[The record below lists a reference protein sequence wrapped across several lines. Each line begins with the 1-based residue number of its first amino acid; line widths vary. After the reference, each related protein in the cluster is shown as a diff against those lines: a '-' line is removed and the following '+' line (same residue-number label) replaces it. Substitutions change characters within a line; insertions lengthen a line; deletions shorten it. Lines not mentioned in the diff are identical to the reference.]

1 MQELRIKV
9 DTNEKSVILLNNYKI
24 VEQYTIDKENIEGNI
39 YLGVIKNIVPGLKAT
54 FVDIGKSKNAF
65 IHFEDLGKTKD
76 EIKLNEKILVQVQK
90 NAVKQKGAKLTTNIK
105 LTGRQIVLMPKTDF
119 ISVSRKIEDEG
130 KREKLKEIVKKY
142 LPINCG
148 AIIRTNCI
156 FANEEEIRQDIQML
170 TARWNN
176 IKNSIEK
183 NMKNVP
189 CIIEEDNSIVK
200 SLILA
205 TVDSKMSK
213 ITTNSKEYNEE
224 ILNFLKLYKLENIIK
239 IELDNNVFEKYTI
252 EKELQSL
259 ENNKVW
265 LNCGGQIV
273 IDKTEALT
281 AIDVNSGKCIG
292 KDSLEETI
300 LKVNIEAAKEIAKQ
314 IRLRDIGG
322 IVIVDFID
330 MEKEN
335 SKEKLLKSMEE
346 EIKKDRAKVQ
356 IEGFS
361 KLNLLE
367 FTRKQLYGN
376 KGRSY
381 FSGCIYNKICNVV
394 RKKQARF

>member
-9 DTNEKSVILLNNYKI
+9 DTNEKSVILLNDYKI
-24 VEQYTIDKENIEGNI
+24 VEQYTINKENIEGNI
-39 YLGVIKNIVPGLKAT
+39 YLGTIKNIIPGLKAVL
-54 FVDIGKSKNAF
+54 VDIGKTKNAF
-65 IHFEDLGKTKD
+65 IHYEDLGKTKN

-105 LTGRQIVLMPKTDF
+105 LIGRQIVLMPKKDF

-130 KREKLKEIVKKY
+130 KREELKEIVKKY

-367 FTRKQLYGN
+367 FTRKQLYG
-376 KGRSY
+376 KE
-381 FSGCIYNKICNVV
+381 
-394 RKKQARF
+394 

>member
-9 DTNEKSVILLNNYKI
+9 DTNEKSVILLNDYKI
-24 VEQYTIDKENIEGNI
+24 VEQYTINKENIEGNI
-39 YLGVIKNIVPGLKAT
+39 YLGIIKNIIPGLKAV
-54 FVDIGKSKNAF
+54 FVDIGKTKNAF
-65 IHFEDLGKTKD
+65 IHYEDLGKTKN

-105 LTGRQIVLMPKTDF
+105 LIGRQIVLMPKTDF

-130 KREKLKEIVKKY
+130 KREELKEIVKKY

-189 CIIEEDNSIVK
+189 CIIEEENSIVK

-224 ILNFLKLYKLENIIK
+224 ILKFLKLYKLENIIK
-239 IELDNNVFEKYTI
+239 VELDNNVFEKYTI

-259 ENNKVW
+259 ENNRVW

-292 KDSLEETI
+292 KDNLEETI

-367 FTRKQLYGN
+367 FTRKQLYG
-376 KGRSY
+376 KE
-381 FSGCIYNKICNVV
+381 
-394 RKKQARF
+394 

>member
-130 KREKLKEIVKKY
+130 KREELKEIVKKY

-367 FTRKQLYGN
+367 FTRKQLYG
-376 KGRSY
+376 KE
-381 FSGCIYNKICNVV
+381 
-394 RKKQARF
+394 

>member
-9 DTNEKSVILLNNYKI
+9 DTNEKSVILLNDYKI
-24 VEQYTIDKENIEGNI
+24 VEQYTINKENIEGNI
-39 YLGVIKNIVPGLKAT
+39 YLGTIKNIVPGLKAT

-105 LTGRQIVLMPKTDF
+105 LTERQIVLMPKTDF

-367 FTRKQLYGN
+367 FTRKQLYG
-376 KGRSY
+376 KE
-381 FSGCIYNKICNVV
+381 
-394 RKKQARF
+394 

>member
-9 DTNEKSVILLNNYKI
+9 DANEKTVILLNNYKI

-76 EIKLNEKILVQVQK
+76 EIKLNETILVQVQK
-90 NAVKQKGAKLTTNIK
+90 NAVKQKGAKLTSNIK

-119 ISVSRKIEDEG
+119 ISVSRKIEDEQ
-130 KREKLKEIVKKY
+130 KREELKEIAKKY
-142 LPINCG
+142 LPKNCG

-156 FANEEEIRQDIQML
+156 LATEEEIKQDIKML
-170 TARWNN
+170 INRWEN
-176 IKNSIEK
+176 IKNIAK
-183 NMKNVP
+183 KKIKNVP
-189 CIIEEDNSIVK
+189 CIIEEESSIVK
-200 SLILA
+200 SLILS
-205 TVDSKMSK
+205 TVDSKMNK
-213 ITTNSKEYNEE
+213 ITTNNEEYNKE
-224 ILNFLKLYKLENIIK
+224 ILNFLKMHNLESR
-239 IELDNNVFEKYTI
+239 IELEYENDVFEKYTI

-259 ENNKVW
+259 KNNKVW

-292 KDSLEETI
+292 KNNLEETI
-300 LKVNIEAAKEIAKQ
+300 LKVNIESAKEIAKQ

-322 IVIVDFID
+322 IIIVDFID
-330 MEKEN
+330 MEKDE
-335 SKEKLLKSMEE
+335 SKQKLLNCIEE
-346 EIKKDRAKVQ
+346 EAKKDRAKVQ

-367 FTRKQLYGN
+367 LTRKQLYG
-376 KGRSY
+376 KE
-381 FSGCIYNKICNVV
+381 
-394 RKKQARF
+394 

>member
-9 DTNEKSVILLNNYKI
+9 DTNEKSVILLNDYKI
-24 VEQYTIDKENIEGNI
+24 VEQYTINKENIEGNI
-39 YLGVIKNIVPGLKAT
+39 YLGIIKNIIPGLKAV
-54 FVDIGKSKNAF
+54 FVDIGKTKNAF
-65 IHFEDLGKTKD
+65 IHYEDLGKAKN

-130 KREKLKEIVKKY
+130 KREELKEIVKKY

-239 IELDNNVFEKYTI
+239 VELDNNVFEKYTI

-292 KDSLEETI
+292 KDNLEETI

-367 FTRKQLYGN
+367 FTRKQLYG
-376 KGRSY
+376 KE
-381 FSGCIYNKICNVV
+381 
-394 RKKQARF
+394 

>member
-9 DTNEKSVILLNNYKI
+9 DANEKTVILLNNYKI

-76 EIKLNEKILVQVQK
+76 EIKLNETILVQVQK
-90 NAVKQKGAKLTTNIK
+90 NAVKQKGAKLTSNIK

-119 ISVSRKIEDEG
+119 ISVSRKIEDEQ
-130 KREKLKEIVKKY
+130 KREELKEIAKKY
-142 LPINCG
+142 LPKNCG

-156 FANEEEIRQDIQML
+156 LATEEEIKQDIQML
-170 TARWNN
+170 INRWEN
-176 IKNSIEK
+176 IKNIAK
-183 NMKNVP
+183 KKIKNVP
-189 CIIEEDNSIVK
+189 CIIEEESSIVK
-200 SLILA
+200 SLILS
-205 TVDSKMSK
+205 TVDSKMNK
-213 ITTNSKEYNEE
+213 ITTNNEEYNKE
-224 ILNFLKLYKLENIIK
+224 ILNFLKMHNLESR
-239 IELDNNVFEKYTI
+239 IELEYENDVFEKYTI

-259 ENNKVW
+259 KNNKVW

-292 KDSLEETI
+292 KNNLEETI
-300 LKVNIEAAKEIAKQ
+300 LKVNIESAKEIAKQ

-322 IVIVDFID
+322 IIIVDFID
-330 MEKEN
+330 MEKDEG
-335 SKEKLLKSMEE
+335 KQKLLNCIEE
-346 EIKKDRAKVQ
+346 ETKKDRAKVQ

-367 FTRKQLYGN
+367 LTRKQLYG
-376 KGRSY
+376 KE
-381 FSGCIYNKICNVV
+381 
-394 RKKQARF
+394 

>member
-39 YLGVIKNIVPGLKAT
+39 YLGVIKNIIPGLKAT

-105 LTGRQIVLMPKTDF
+105 LTGRQIVLMPKKDF

-130 KREKLKEIVKKY
+130 KREELKEIVKKY

-367 FTRKQLYGN
+367 FTRKQLYG
-376 KGRSY
+376 KE
-381 FSGCIYNKICNVV
+381 
-394 RKKQARF
+394 

>member
-24 VEQYTIDKENIEGNI
+24 VEQYTINKENIEGNI

-367 FTRKQLYGN
+367 FTRKQLYG
-376 KGRSY
+376 KE
-381 FSGCIYNKICNVV
+381 
-394 RKKQARF
+394 

>member
-9 DTNEKSVILLNNYKI
+9 DANEKTVILLNNYKI

-76 EIKLNEKILVQVQK
+76 EIKLNETILVQVQK

-105 LTGRQIVLMPKTDF
+105 LTGRQIVLMPQTDF
-119 ISVSRKIEDEG
+119 ISVSRKIEDEQ
-130 KREKLKEIVKKY
+130 KREELKEIAKKY
-142 LPINCG
+142 LPKNCG

-156 FANEEEIRQDIQML
+156 LATEEEIKQDIKML
-170 TARWNN
+170 INRWEN
-176 IKNSIEK
+176 IKNIAK
-183 NMKNVP
+183 KKIKNVP
-189 CIIEEDNSIVK
+189 CIIEEETNIVK
-200 SLILA
+200 SLILS
-205 TVDSKMSK
+205 TVDSKMNK
-213 ITTNSKEYNEE
+213 ITTNNEEYNKE
-224 ILNFLKLYKLENIIK
+224 ILNFLKMHNLESR
-239 IELDNNVFEKYTI
+239 IELEYENDVFEKYTI

-259 ENNKVW
+259 KNNKVW

-292 KDSLEETI
+292 KNNLEETI
-300 LKVNIEAAKEIAKQ
+300 LKVNIESAKEIAKQ

-322 IVIVDFID
+322 IIIVDFID
-330 MEKEN
+330 MEKDE
-335 SKEKLLKSMEE
+335 SKQKLLNCIEE
-346 EIKKDRAKVQ
+346 EAKKDRAKVQ

-367 FTRKQLYGN
+367 LTRKQLYG
-376 KGRSY
+376 KE
-381 FSGCIYNKICNVV
+381 
-394 RKKQARF
+394 

>member
-9 DTNEKSVILLNNYKI
+9 DANEKTVILLNNYKI

-76 EIKLNEKILVQVQK
+76 EIKLNETILVQVQK
-90 NAVKQKGAKLTTNIK
+90 NAVKQKGAKLTSNIK

-119 ISVSRKIEDEG
+119 ISVSRKIEDEQ
-130 KREKLKEIVKKY
+130 KREELKEIAKKY
-142 LPINCG
+142 LPKNCG

-156 FANEEEIRQDIQML
+156 LATEEEIKQDIKML
-170 TARWNN
+170 INRWEN
-176 IKNSIEK
+176 IKNIAK
-183 NMKNVP
+183 KKIKNVP
-189 CIIEEDNSIVK
+189 CIIEEESSIVK
-200 SLILA
+200 SLILS
-205 TVDSKMSK
+205 TVDSKMNK
-213 ITTNSKEYNEE
+213 ITTNNEEYNKE
-224 ILNFLKLYKLENIIK
+224 ILNFLKMHNLESR
-239 IELDNNVFEKYTI
+239 IELEYENDVFEKYTI

-259 ENNKVW
+259 KNNKVW

-292 KDSLEETI
+292 KNNLEETI
-300 LKVNIEAAKEIAKQ
+300 LKVNIESAKEIAKQ

-322 IVIVDFID
+322 IILVDFID
-330 MEKEN
+330 MEKDE
-335 SKEKLLKSMEE
+335 SKQKLLNCIEE
-346 EIKKDRAKVQ
+346 EAKKDRAKVQ

-367 FTRKQLYGN
+367 LTRKQLYG
-376 KGRSY
+376 KE
-381 FSGCIYNKICNVV
+381 
-394 RKKQARF
+394 

>member
-9 DTNEKSVILLNNYKI
+9 DTNERSVILLNDYKI
-24 VEQYTIDKENIEGNI
+24 VEQYTINKENIEGNI
-39 YLGVIKNIVPGLKAT
+39 YLGTIKNIIPGLKAV
-54 FVDIGKSKNAF
+54 FVDIGKTKNAF
-65 IHFEDLGKTKD
+65 IHYEDLGKTKN

-105 LTGRQIVLMPKTDF
+105 LIGRQIVLMPKKDF

-130 KREKLKEIVKKY
+130 KREELKEIVKKY

-367 FTRKQLYGN
+367 FTRKQLYG
-376 KGRSY
+376 KE
-381 FSGCIYNKICNVV
+381 
-394 RKKQARF
+394 